1 MSKVPHR
8 QLLRLASSH
17 RTLAVALLGGSL
29 LAGATPVAGAQT
41 PAGRLVGTVTDSTRA
56 APLAGA
62 RVSVTRLGV
71 EHETTHVATTDAK
84 GQFAFERLD
93 AGDYAIGFSNALL
106 DSLEFG
112 GPVRRVAVL
121 PDGVAR
127 AELATPSGSTLR
139 ALACPGMTLAKGT
152 GALLG
157 IVTDVDSDKPLV
169 GAQVAA
175 MWTELTFDRGIL
187 QAMTLERSGGAI
199 TDSLGQYRLCGV
211 PTDSWLLV
219 QVQHGERIGS
229 AFQLSIADASG
240 VQVRHLSFS
249 REGAHERAVLDSV
262 LRDSTRRLAP
272 LAGTATLSGIV
283 RGSGGRPISD
293 AQVRVVGS
301 APTARTDDNGWF
313 TLTGLPS
320 GTHELEV
327 RELGFPVQRLPV
339 ELRRGRTL
347 RREILL
353 EGVQRLE
360 GMRTVARRS
369 HYEKFETNRRLS
381 LTGLFL
387 TQEQIQKRHA
397 QNTSEL
403 FSSFAA
409 FRVVGNGPDAVVLNA
424 RGGCRPNVVVDYM
437 QFQDINLIPPSLI
450 AGIEA
455 YPTTNG
461 APKEFTNL
469 CGVIRIWVKR

>member
-1 MSKVPHR
+1 MTTTA
-8 QLLRLASSH
+8 LRRALGALAAS
-17 RTLAVALLGGSL
+17 LVAVEA
-29 LAGATPVAGAQT
+29 AGAQS
-41 PAGRLVGTVTDSTRA
+41 AGRLEGTVTDSTRA

-71 EHETTHVATTDAK
+71 ERETTHVATTDAK
-84 GQFAFERLD
+84 GRFAFERLD

-121 PDGVAR
+121 PDAVAR

-139 ALACPGMTLAKGT
+139 TMACPGMSLAKGT

-157 IVTDVDSDKPLV
+157 IVTDADTDRPLA

-175 MWTELTFDRGIL
+175 MWTELTFDRGVL
-187 QAMTLERSGGAI
+187 QAMTLERSGGAV

-219 QVQHGERIGS
+219 QIQHDDRIGS
-229 AFQLSIADASG
+229 AFQLSIPEASG

-249 REGAHERAVLDSV
+249 REGTHERAALDSA
-262 LRDSTRRLAP
+262 LRDTTRVLEP
-272 LAGTATLSGIV
+272 LAGTATIGGIV
-283 RGSGGRPISD
+283 RGSGGRPVPNV
-293 AQVRVVGS
+293 QVRLVGS
-301 APTARTDDNGWF
+301 AGSARTDANGWF

-327 RELGFPVQRLPV
+327 RELGFPVQRHPV
-339 ELRRGRTL
+339 ELRRGRTT
-347 RREILL
+347 RHEIQLQGLQLL
-353 EGVQRLE
+353 EG
-360 GMRTVARRS
+360 MSAVASRS
-369 HYEKFETNRRLS
+369 RYEKFETNRRLS

-387 TQEQIQKRHA
+387 TQEQIEKRHA

-424 RGGCRPNVVVDYM
+424 RGNCRPNVVVDYA
-437 QFQDINLIPPSLI
+437 QFQEINLIPPSLI

-461 APKEFTNL
+461 APAEFTNL

>member
-1 MSKVPHR
+1 MSQASHHP
-8 QLLRLASSH
+8 LLHSAPRRA
-17 RTLAVALLGGSL
+17 LAVALLGAAL
-29 LAGATPVAGAQT
+29 LAAATSAAGAQT
-41 PAGRLVGTVTDSTRA
+41 SAGRLEGSVTDSTRA

-62 RVSVTRLGV
+62 QVSVTRLGA
-71 EHETTHVATTDAK
+71 ERETTHVATTDAK
-84 GQFAFERLD
+84 GQFAFERLE

-112 GPVRRVAVL
+112 GPVRRVAVR

-139 ALACPGMTLAKGT
+139 SLACPGMALAKGT

-157 IVTDVDSDKPLV
+157 IVTDLDTDKPLA
-169 GAQVAA
+169 GARVAA

-187 QAMTLERSGGAI
+187 KAMTLERSGGAVS
-199 TDSLGQYRLCGV
+199 DSLGQYRLCGV

-219 QVQHGERIGS
+219 QVQHGERVGS
-229 AFQLSIADASG
+229 AFQLTIPDAAG
-240 VQVRHLSFS
+240 VHVRHLSFS
-249 REGAHERAVLDSV
+249 REGAYERAALDSA
-262 LRDSTRRLAP
+262 LRDSTRKLEP

-283 RGSGGRPISD
+283 RGSGGRPI
-293 AQVRVVGS
+293 AEAEVRVVGS
-301 APTARTDDNGWF
+301 RPTARTDANGWF

-339 ELRRGRTL
+339 ELRRGSTL
-347 RREILL
+347 RQEIQL
-353 EGVQRLE
+353 EGVQTLE
-360 GMRTVARRS
+360 GVRTVARRS
-369 HYEKFETNRRLS
+369 RYEKFETNRRLS

-387 TQEQIQKRHA
+387 TQEQIEKRHA

-437 QFQDINLIPPSLI
+437 QFQEINLIPPSLI

-461 APKEFTNL
+461 APAEFTNL